1 MRNFFSFSLIL
12 FLSSIADAV
21 AEGRSKPWQI
31 NFQEPVTPVMEW
43 IVELHNQLLILIV
56 VLGVFVLGLLVY
68 TMVKFS
74 EKANPKPKNVTHNTF
89 LEIAWTVIPTLILV
103 IMAVPSLKL
112 LYFSDR
118 TQDAEMT
125 LEVMAHQ
132 WYWSYRYPDHGDFEF
147 ESYIVDE
154 EDLEAD
160 QVRLLTVD
168 NSVKIPVDTTIK
180 VLVSTDPDG
189 VIHNW
194 AVPAFGIKMDAV
206 PGRLNETWMKV
217 TKEGVYYGM
226 CSELCGMDHGR
237 MPIMVEVVSKDE
249 FVTWTKEAAE
259 EFAQKNNLQKKI
271 VMK

>member
-12 FLSSIADAV
+12 FLSSIADVA

-43 IVELHNQLLILIV
+43 IVEFHNQLLILIV
-56 VLGVFVLGLLVY
+56 VLGVFVLGLLIY
-68 TMVKFS
+68 TMVKFNA
-74 EKANPKPKNVTHNTF
+74 KANPKPKNVTHNTF

-125 LEVMAHQ
+125 LEVMGHQ

-154 EDLEAD
+154 EDLEPD

>member
-12 FLSSIADAV
+12 FLSSVAEAV

-43 IVELHNQLLILIV
+43 SVEFHNQLLIFIV

-125 LEVMAHQ
+125 LEVMGHQ

-180 VLVSTDPDG
+180 VLVKQIT
-189 VIHNW
+189 
-194 AVPAFGIKMDAV
+194 
-206 PGRLNETWMKV
+206 
-217 TKEGVYYGM
+217 
-226 CSELCGMDHGR
+226 
-237 MPIMVEVVSKDE
+237 SKITSNKPSPSRSP
-249 FVTWTKEAAE
+249 V
-259 EFAQKNNLQKKI
+259 
-271 VMK
+271 